1 MEMLDTRED
10 IERLVE
16 KPAEFVESLGTA
28 AGPAG
33 KKFAL
38 AKARPRI
45 TKALEQYAPLTFED
59 VLPVFET
66 IDTLAE
72 VQEALKNPEGHFQNV
87 LAAGGRAG
95 KKFALAQARPR
106 ITKALAQ
113 SGLSPPLTFEDV
125 LPMSGGEKAG
135 SRGWWVRS
143 VPTGE
148 GWRCRV
154 GGRSCAARG

>member
-45 TKALEQYAPLTFED
+45 TKALE
-59 VLPVFET
+59 
-66 IDTLAE
+66 
-72 VQEALKNPEGHFQNV
+72 
-87 LAAGGRAG
+87 
-95 KKFALAQARPR
+95 
-106 ITKALAQ
+106 Q